1 VRRALPIVALLT
13 ALAATGV
20 AQTAPGRAVPEA
32 LDAVMSALSGVS
44 LSDRENGEI
53 LGTARD
59 LVDRPDALDRQPA
72 ADAAGS
78 VHRLA
83 VFLVPGAVDKLR
95 RSSEFR
101 RSAPVDSGAGRP
113 TIAYVHDEAPA
124 IRVMTEGSEPR
135 AIIEVARRP

>member
-1 VRRALPIVALLT
+1 MVALLT

-53 LGTARD
+53 LGAARD
-59 LVDRPDALDRQPA
+59 LVDRPDALDRQPQAA
-72 ADAAGS
+72 ADGS

-83 VFLVPGAVDKLR
+83 VALAPGEVHKLR
-95 RSSEFR
+95 HTSEYR
-101 RSAPVDSGAGRP
+101 R
-113 TIAYVHDEAPA
+113 
-124 IRVMTEGSEPR
+124 R
-135 AIIEVARRP
+135 AAMAAQAADHRLRA